1 MAVHQ
6 AQLGWRCRRGMKE
19 LDYLLLAHLDHCR
32 TLPESSGAAELVLFQ
47 RLLDES
53 DDTLWRYF
61 YRALIP
67 GDPALAALVDRI
79 LSAAASHP

>member
-1 MAVHQ
+1 MHQ
-6 AQLGWRCRRGMKE
+6 APLSWRCRRGMKE

-32 TLPESSGAAELVLFQ
+32 TLPEPIGAAEIALFK

-61 YRALIP
+61 YRALTP

-79 LSAAASHP
+79 LSTAASHT